1 MWGEVTFAVV
11 LNMTDEA
18 TVRDNIDQYRQAIAD
33 AVEGVTVEQVHIKI
47 TMAATGAAG
56 AAGAAGAGG
65 AAGAAGAAARRL
77 SESRT
82 EEAEGGLVLLV
93 TIDAA
98 STSRAG
104 AIEDVVG
111 SAGFE
116 EALAAELQEEGISSA
131 GLAVDK
137 STLASTA
144 AAASPSAEATAAAAD
159 TPGTRAGAGNGS
171 VVAGAAGGALLLL
184 AAVVLTV
191 MRRRRI
197 VNTKQ
202 EKECANDD
210 PATEGEWKSR
220 GRGATG
226 EHVVGVAGGGGPL
239 GGGPLGGGPLGGGP
253 LGGGPL
259 GGGPLG
265 GGPLGGG
272 PLGGGPLGGGGGR
285 RNTIGEGDV
294 EGLHEAGDM
303 DMVHDSTRPVGRSDS
318 VVEHKDENGRVYYYN
333 KYNAKT
339 GWTAEEASRG
349 VAGLQGPRR
358 PQGGGGDAMKPTGSV
373 VKMVDE
379 STGKAYYYNQRTNTT
394 SWTADGASRG
404 ATNSEYGLE
413 DASRGLEG
421 AREAKAGEEAMDMK
435 NPMFGHGSLS
445 QHSSK
450 LRMA

>member
-11 LNMTDEA
+11 LNMADEA
-18 TVRDNIDQYRQAIAD
+18 TVRDNIDQYRQAMAD
-33 AVEGVTVEQVHIKI
+33 AVEGVTVEQVHVKI

-56 AAGAAGAGG
+56 S
-65 AAGAAGAAARRL
+65 AGAAGAAARRL

-93 TIDAA
+93 RIDAA

-197 VNTKQ
+197 VHTKQ

-239 GGGPLGGGPLGGGP
+239 GGGALGGGPLGGGA
-253 LGGGPL
+253 
-259 GGGPLG
+259 
-265 GGPLGGG
+265 
-272 PLGGGPLGGGGGR
+272 LGGGGGR

-349 VAGLQGPRR
+349 VTGLQGPRR